1 MASRPT
7 APRGPSIVNVLPEPT
22 PTVTSSGS
30 ATRSV
35 RDTSLLTYSLPCPS
49 PSGRR
54 QARPRSRRAR
64 RTRRAARREGGAA
77 GHRRTHT
84 RSGPRQRDTA
94 PMTTTGGAGDGARAS
109 IVARHH
115 HRGPPSPTDL
125 AVSQRNTPSYRSKKR
140 SGETKRNRKRQEHR
154 MSQRRARLLHLDEH
168 DITLHYIINYVT
180 LHYTLHCIV
189 VYCIT

>member
-64 RTRRAARREGGAA
+64 RTRRAAQRGGGGRPQTHAHAFRPSTARHGTDDHHQWRRRRRARFD
-77 GHRRTHT
+77 RRTASSSRAAIAH
-84 RSGPRQRDTA
+84 RSGSLTKENAVISKQETQR
-94 PMTTTGGAGDGARAS
+94 
-109 IVARHH
+109 
-115 HRGPPSPTDL
+115 
-125 AVSQRNTPSYRSKKR
+125 RN
-140 SGETKRNRKRQEHR
+140 ETKQKAPGASYVTETT
-154 MSQRRARLLHLDEH
+154 RLLHLDEH
-168 DITLHYIINYVT
+168 DITLHYII
-180 LHYTLHCIV
+180 HCIV
-189 VYCIT
+189 L